1 MRSLR
6 TAVAPVVLLVATL
19 VAGCSSAADPDPAQ
33 ATARTVLAA
42 IPSAAA
48 TPASTAGA
56 DPATEANAEKV
67 CQKAADIYAKGIVR
81 ITAAY
86 ASATDSA
93 GRARAAKQTK
103 KALDAMAN
111 QLNSQ
116 VTSVVDESARNA
128 ILVAIYQVT
137 AAAKSKDAAVVSS
150 PEFLAIGQK
159 LATDCHATVNP

>member
-6 TAVAPVVLLVATL
+6 TAVAPVVLLVATM
-19 VAGCSSAADPDPAQ
+19 VAGCSSAADPEPAG
-33 ATARTVLAA
+33 ATASTALAA
-42 IPSAAA
+42 IPSAAT
-48 TPASTAGA
+48 TPASTAGP
-56 DPATEANAEKV
+56 DPVTEANAEKV
-67 CQKAADIYAKGIVR
+67 CRKSADIYSKGIAR

-93 GRARAAKQTK
+93 DRTRAAKQAK
-103 KALDAMAN
+103 KALEAMAN

-128 ILVAIYQVT
+128 ILLAIYQVT
-137 AAAKSKDAAVVSS
+137 AAAKSKDANVVFS